1 MRFVDTNVLLY
12 AISKASDEAAKA
24 EIAIDLL
31 ESDDLAL
38 SVQVLQEFYVQ
49 ATRRGKRDALSHDQA
64 ASLIESFL
72 RYRVQSNTV
81 SIMRAAL
88 ETRERFQISYWD
100 ASVIEAAR
108 TLGCDEVLSE
118 DLNDGQ
124 SYEGVVVVNPFR
136 ASD

>member
-12 AISKASDEAAKA
+12 AISKAPDEAAKT

-49 ATRRGKRDALSHDQA
+49 ATRRGKIDALSHDQA
-64 ASLIESFL
+64 SSLIESFL

-81 SIMRAAL
+81 WIMRAAL
-88 ETRERFQISYWD
+88 ETRERFQISHWD

-136 ASD
+136 ASG